1 MAAKLPYIVRCPM
14 CEYLD
19 TWIVILSDDPSEG
32 ALALRERRTFA
43 EELAAE
49 HPHHPKPRVWPDAS

>member
-32 ALALRERRTFA
+32 ALVTPGEAHIR
-43 EELAAE
+43 
-49 HPHHPKPRVWPDAS
+49 